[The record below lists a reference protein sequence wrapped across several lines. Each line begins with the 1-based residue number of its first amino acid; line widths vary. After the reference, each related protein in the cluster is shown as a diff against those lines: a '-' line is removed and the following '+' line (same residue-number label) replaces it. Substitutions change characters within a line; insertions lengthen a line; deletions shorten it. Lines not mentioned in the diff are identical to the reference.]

1 MLFED
6 IVNSVKDPIF
16 QPIPETK
23 KTYENRSIY
32 MQRKIYRGHRK
43 TLSVTIHGQIMD
55 RLKETA
61 AKKQMT
67 ISAVTDEM
75 LYRGLVDAGLM
86 EE

>member
-1 MLFED
+1 M
-6 IVNSVKDPIF
+6 K
-16 QPIPETK
+16 
-23 KTYENRSIY
+23 
-32 MQRKIYRGHRK
+32 RKIYRVQRK

-55 RLKETA
+55 KLKETA